1 MKAFLKRLF
10 KIKRYFIV
18 SYHFM
23 CHDKTSGIGFGTTF
37 VCTHGSYV
45 NIDDLKLKI
54 SFNKRIDTST
64 IGVISITEISQKD
77 YVDL

>member
-23 CHDKTSGIGFGTTF
+23 CHDKTSGIGFGTTL
-37 VCTHGSYV
+37 VHTHGSYV
-45 NIDDLKLKI
+45 NIDDLKLNI
-54 SFNKRIDTST
+54 SYDKRIDIST
-64 IGVISITEISQKD
+64 IVVISITEISEKD
-77 YVDL
+77 YEDL

>member
-37 VCTHGSYV
+37 VYTYGSYV
-45 NIDDLKLKI
+45 NIDDLKLNI
-54 SFNKRIDTST
+54 SYDKSIDINT
-64 IGVISITEISQKD
+64 IGVISITEISEKD
-77 YVDL
+77 YADL

>member
-1 MKAFLKRLF
+1 
-10 KIKRYFIV
+10 
-18 SYHFM
+18 M
-23 CHDKTSGIGFGTTF
+23 CYDKTSGIGFGTRL

>member
-23 CHDKTSGIGFGTTF
+23 CHEKTYGICFGTTIF
-37 VCTHGSYV
+37 NTHGSYV
-45 NIDDLKLKI
+45 NIDDLKLNI
-54 SFNKRIDTST
+54 SYDKRIDIST
-64 IGVISITEISQKD
+64 IGVISITEISEKD
-77 YVDL
+77 YADL